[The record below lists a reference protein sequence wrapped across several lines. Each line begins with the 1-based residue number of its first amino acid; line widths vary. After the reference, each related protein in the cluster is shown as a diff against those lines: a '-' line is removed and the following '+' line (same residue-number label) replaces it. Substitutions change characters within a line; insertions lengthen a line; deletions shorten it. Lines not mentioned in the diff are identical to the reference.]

1 MHFEGA
7 MGGLRP
13 SRGAAVMINRV
24 KKPILAGF
32 VLIAALMAVGLLTAQ
47 DTPTPRAEIT
57 GVDPSNPPTTVV
69 SVNVYDSLGQP
80 VSGLSDA
87 DFALVGDLAAQTQ
100 IIDVDS
106 ISSDNLPFSVVLLVD
121 VSSSMADLPIR
132 LARQAARAF
141 VDTIRPID
149 SVALMTFGNDIRI
162 VQDYTAD
169 KDALYAAIDS
179 LQAFGQTA
187 LYQGAFE
194 AVALASNA
202 PHTRRAVIIL
212 SDGAEFGGISNVGRD
227 AARASALAR
236 GVPVYTIGIGF
247 GIDRSYLQE
256 LASATNARFYESP
269 DLSEL
274 TEIYTNLAR
283 LLSSQYIVTLNT
295 ASLPLDGTVYPLALR
310 VQTPEGE
317 VVTPAGT
324 LRMPIP
330 APIVD
335 LGGPY
340 LISEPTTITPQ
351 IRADDP
357 IVSVR
362 FGLADIEAMTVFE
375 TVDTSAPFEVEIDP
389 EAFSP
394 GGYTLFAAA
403 QDADGDIGLHE
414 VPLDI
419 AALPSRIAINPAPA
433 SLGAISTP
441 TTFTLTIT
449 GQTPPVAVRY
459 RVGGVE
465 SLLEAPYTF
474 TIDPMT
480 LVPGAAEL
488 SIDVVNEGGVASSQ
502 AFPLRIADLPP
513 RVTVEGIEPGQL
525 VSQERLIRVSA
536 ISQTPARVDFIG
548 IGDRALEQ
556 RGEFYALDPRD
567 WRPGAQTLRVRVVN
581 ASNQAVVDIP
591 FVVEALP
598 PTIFVDGIAPDDVL
612 TANQLV
618 TLTFDSQTPV
628 TRVAVLVDG
637 VDLAQLVREPF
648 IFGINVLD
656 YAPGEHTLRIIAD
669 NAGGRSSTL
678 DIPFS
683 ISPAPAA
690 TATSASIQATATS
703 LQATIYVQQTAVAVS
718 ATAQQ
723 ATAVAAQATAQ
734 QATAFAQATSAQA
747 TQFAQATSAQAT
759 QFVQQTAVAAEAT
772 AQQATAFA
780 QSTAQQAT
788 QFAQATAAQATV
800 FAQATSSQATAD
812 AVRTQAAAE
821 ATDAQATQFV
831 QQTQIAVTAAA
842 QQTAVRQTQ
851 DAQSTAERATAI
863 VLTQTQILRQI
874 QETATA
880 QAATSTIQTQTQQAA
895 DAQATA
901 TAVQEQ
907 INVQRTR
914 AQETAVIV
922 AATQTEAARPT
933 ATLTPSNTPTPSDTP
948 TWTLT
953 PSDTPT
959 NTLTPTPSDTPTWT
973 LTPTDT
979 PTNTPT
985 PTDTP
990 TWTATPSDTPTNTPT
1005 PTDTP
1010 TWTLTPTDTPT
1021 NTLTPTPTENIPAT
1035 ETMQALIIARLT
1047 QAFEATATRATATQ
1061 AAQDAQRTRQAELQ
1075 GTISAA
1081 TRSVLATNAAVAQA
1095 QARATQDVRGTR
1107 AAFTATVAAGTQIA
1121 ADATQTELARPTS
1134 TPTIT
1139 PSATQTPSDT
1149 PSLTFTPTP
1158 TETPSPT
1165 ATATLTPTPT
1175 ETPSPTPTLTASNTF
1190 TPTPDVEATQ
1200 TLIAALTQTSESI
1213 SATASAEAAQTIAA
1227 INTASARS
1235 TAEAQ
1240 REATL
1245 NARATS
1251 NAEATVAMALA
1262 ALGTVTAEAE
1272 ETQEATSTP
1281 AATETPLPSPT
1292 TTPPEST
1299 ATEPPT
1305 LTPIGTLTLIEIGTT
1320 PPATDFAPLAVIIVI
1335 VLLILLLVF
1344 LMARRRISRG

>member
-1 MHFEGA
+1 
-7 MGGLRP
+7 
-13 SRGAAVMINRV
+13 MINGV
-24 KKPILAGF
+24 KKPTLAVF
-32 VLIAALMAVGLLTAQ
+32 VLITALMAVGLLTAQ
-47 DTPTPRAEIT
+47 DMPTPRAEIT
-57 GVDPSNPPTTVV
+57 GVDPSSPPTTVV

-80 VSGLSDA
+80 VSGLTEA
-87 DFALVGDLAAQTQ
+87 DFTLIGDLASRAQ
-100 IIDVDS
+100 IINVDS

-162 VQDYTAD
+162 VQDYTSD

-187 LYQGAFE
+187 LYQGAFD

-202 PHTRRAVIIL
+202 PNTRRAVIIL

-335 LGGPY
+335 LGGSY

-357 IVSVR
+357 IISVR
-362 FGLADIEAMTVFE
+362 FGLADLEAVTVFE
-375 TVDTSAPFEVEIDP
+375 TVDTSAPFAIEIDP
-389 EAFSP
+389 EAFPP

-403 QDADGDIGLHE
+403 QDADGDIGRHE

-419 AALPSRIAINPAPA
+419 AALPSRIAIDPAPA

-459 RVGGVE
+459 RVGSVE

-488 SIDVVNEGGVASSQ
+488 SIDVANQGGVVSSQ

-525 VSQERLIRVSA
+525 VSQERLIRVTA
-536 ISQTPARVDFIG
+536 VSQTPASVAFIG

-591 FVVEALP
+591 FIVDALP
-598 PTIFVDGIAPDDVL
+598 PIIFVDGIAPGDVL

-637 VDLAQLVREPF
+637 IDLAQLVREPF

-690 TATSASIQATATS
+690 TATSASIRATATS

-734 QATAFAQATSAQA
+734 QATAFAQATSVQA

-772 AQQATAFA
+772 AQQATVFA

-800 FAQATSSQATAD
+800 FAQSTAVAAQATAQQATAFAQATSSQATAD

-821 ATDAQATQFV
+821 ATNAQATQFV

-880 QAATSTIQTQTQQAA
+880 QAATSVLQTQTQQVA
-895 DAQATA
+895 DARATATVILATA

-907 INVQRTR
+907 INVQRTQ

-959 NTLTPTPSDTPTWT
+959 NTPTPTPS
-973 LTPTDT
+973 DT

-990 TWTATPSDTPTNTPT
+990 TWTATP
-1005 PTDTP
+1005 
-1010 TWTLTPTDTPT
+1010 TDTPT
-1021 NTLTPTPTENIPAT
+1021 NTLTPTPTENVPAT

-1081 TRSVLATNAAVAQA
+1081 TRAVLATNAAVAQA

-1107 AAFTATVAAGTQIA
+1107 AALTATVAAGTQIA
-1121 ADATQTELARPTS
+1121 ADATQTELARPTA

-1320 PPATDFAPLAVIIVI
+1320 PPATDFAPLAVVIVI